1 MRFRWHSSCLR
12 RWWIESHS
20 LYDPFLVSKSIAYYW
35 DHPLSLIIYIGEW
48 MIFLKDHIN
57 EKLASAQQ
65 YSRISTWFQGK
76 SGVYVTSSWGGEAVN
91 YTFLFS
97 TFWAFLY
104 WHLQRVIP
112 CFVLAILSV
121 AFLPELSVRTMT
133 RVVSIRYSS
142 FQASIKS
149 AVSARL
155 IPNTG

>member
-57 EKLASAQQ
+57 EKPASAQQ

-76 SGVYVTSSWGGEAVN
+76 AGVYVTSSWGREAVN
-91 YTFLFS
+91 CTFLFS
-97 TFWAFLY
+97 TFDDNYPCPLRIV
-104 WHLQRVIP
+104 HTPLSIP
-112 CFVLAILSV
+112 HNQPSLTMWNNILLETPPHFHFSKMRICREKV
-121 AFLPELSVRTMT
+121 FKRCQLT
-133 RVVSIRYSS
+133 
-142 FQASIKS
+142 F
-149 AVSARL
+149 
-155 IPNTG
+155 